1 MKRILALIFL
11 VATACATGPADK
23 KIKKLSP
30 EAIASMKKTIEGQ
43 VTPTLAEGLNLK
55 LWGVDS
61 LVADPVSIDVDDHGN
76 LYYTRTNRQK
86 NSEHDIRGHQDW
98 EIRSIALQSIEDK
111 RKFIREEMSPGNSD
125 KNKWLDDVNHD
136 GSHDW
141 RDMAVEKEYVVR
153 VSDTDGDGM
162 ADESQLFIEDFNDE
176 VTDAAGGVM
185 KHGDDLFFNVGP
197 DMWRITDKN
206 GDGLADEKTSISHGY
221 GIHIGFSGHGMSGIE
236 VGPEGKIYWQIGDI
250 GFNGKDKD
258 GKEWNY
264 ANSGVVVRSN
274 PDGSDFEVFAFG
286 NRNTHEFVFDEY
298 GNMISEDNDGDH
310 AGESERIVYIVNG
323 ADIGWRSNWQY
334 GKYRD
339 PDNNSYKVWMDE
351 KMAIPQWDGQPAY
364 ITPTIA
370 NFVNGPTGMLYN
382 PGTALS
388 EEWNKTFFIVEFV
401 GSPARSGIHSFKLNP
416 RGATFELGEYKKVLG
431 NVLATGIDWTPDG
444 SMMVADWIDGW
455 GTKNIGRVW
464 QLDVNS
470 PNALRAETKG
480 LIEADFKDLDE
491 DKLSGLLRHAD
502 MRVRQKAQFELANR
516 GNDGLEVL
524 KQAITQTDHQL
535 ARVHGIWGISQF
547 ARKELKNAALL
558 VPLLSDSD
566 PEIKAQAA
574 KWIGDVR
581 YKEAGDQLIA
591 LLKDSY
597 PRAQFFAA
605 EALGRTAHEP
615 AVSGLIELL
624 ETNNDKDVYIRH
636 AASLAL
642 ARINKPDALTALSTH
657 PSKAVRT
664 GAVVA
669 LRRMANPGAKEFL
682 KDKEEFVAT
691 EAARAIN
698 DDLSIPDA
706 LPALGDAL
714 VDYKYTNEAFVRR
727 AINANLRVGTDKA
740 MQNLIDYSLHEGAP
754 VAMRAEAVAALS
766 TWAKPSEVD
775 RVDGRYR
782 GKVTRDLANVQSK
795 SSSSLIS
802 LLSNKDAAVR
812 LASAKAIGK
821 LKVAGQ
827 NELFA
832 HLKSDKDPAVRVQSL
847 VSLSDLKYEKMDDAI
862 KTALRDN
869 DKTVRVAALDLL
881 PKSAMPKDVM
891 VSLLT
896 DVVNTRTVEER
907 QAAMTTLGSLPLEST
922 QAAFEGLLTKFEKG
936 SLPAEISL
944 ELSEALD
951 SAKSQPLIARYKE
964 LSRKV
969 SPDTLM
975 GAYAGSLLGGD
986 ERRGGRIFYQHQSA
1000 QCIRCHAV
1008 GDYGGSAGPRLSG
1021 IAGRITREQ
1030 ILEALIS
1037 PSARLAPGFGNV
1049 TLGLKNGKSV
1059 SGILLQENDKSL
1071 GLKIGDRPD
1080 TTISKSDIT
1089 TRTNAAS
1096 SMPPMGTVLSKRQIR
1111 DVVAFLSTLKEDH

>member
-1 MKRILALIFL
+1 
-11 VATACATGPADK
+11 
-23 KIKKLSP
+23 
-30 EAIASMKKTIEGQ
+30 
-43 VTPTLAEGLNLK
+43 
-55 LWGVDS
+55 
-61 LVADPVSIDVDDHGN
+61 
-76 LYYTRTNRQK
+76 
-86 NSEHDIRGHQDW
+86 
-98 EIRSIALQSIEDK
+98 
-111 RKFIREEMSPGNSD
+111 
-125 KNKWLDDVNHD
+125 
-136 GSHDW
+136 
-141 RDMAVEKEYVVR
+141 
-153 VSDTDGDGM
+153 
-162 ADESQLFIEDFNDE
+162 
-176 VTDAAGGVM
+176 
-185 KHGDDLFFNVGP
+185 
-197 DMWRITDKN
+197 
-206 GDGLADEKTSISHGY
+206 
-221 GIHIGFSGHGMSGIE
+221 
-236 VGPEGKIYWQIGDI
+236 
-250 GFNGKDKD
+250 
-258 GKEWNY
+258 
-264 ANSGVVVRSN
+264 
-274 PDGSDFEVFAFG
+274 
-286 NRNTHEFVFDEY
+286 
-298 GNMISEDNDGDH
+298 
-310 AGESERIVYIVNG
+310 
-323 ADIGWRSNWQY
+323 
-334 GKYRD
+334 
-339 PDNNSYKVWMDE
+339 MDE
-351 KMAIPQWDGQPAY
+351 KMAVPQWDGQPAY
-364 ITPTIA
+364 ITPAIA

-382 PGTALS
+382 PGTALN

-416 RGATFELGEYKKVLG
+416 KGATFELGEYKKVLG

-444 SMMVADWIDGW
+444 NMMIADWIDGW

-464 QLDVNS
+464 QMDVKS
-470 PNALRAETKG
+470 PNALRAETKA
-480 LIEADFKDLDE
+480 LIEEDFTKADN
-491 DKLSGLLRHAD
+491 DKLGGLLRHTD

-547 ARKELKNAALL
+547 ARKDLKNAALL
-558 VPLLSDSD
+558 VPLLNDSD

-591 LLKDSY
+591 LLKDQY

-624 ETNNDKDVYIRH
+624 EANNDKDVMIRH

-642 ARINKPDALTALSTH
+642 GRIGKAEALVALTTH

-669 LRRMANPGAKEFL
+669 LRRMANPGVKEFL

-714 VDYKYTNEAFVRR
+714 VNYKYTNEAFVRR

-754 VAMRAEAVAALS
+754 IAMRAEAVAALS

-782 GKVTRDLANVQSK
+782 GKITRDLAAVQSK
-795 SSSSLIS
+795 AGASLVS
-802 LLSNKDAAVR
+802 LLSNKDASVR

-821 LKVAGQ
+821 LQIHGQ

-832 HLKSDKDPAVRVQSL
+832 HLKTDNDATVRVQSL
-847 VSLSDLKYEKMDDAI
+847 RSLSDLKYEKMDDAI
-862 KTALRDN
+862 KTALKDN

-881 PKSAMPKDVM
+881 PKSAMAKDVM

-896 DVVNTRTVEER
+896 DVVNTRTIEER

-922 QAAFEGLLTKFEKG
+922 QTAFEGLLTKFEKG
-936 SLPAEISL
+936 SLPAEVSL

-964 LSRKV
+964 ISRKI

-986 ERRGGRIFYQHQSA
+986 ERRGARIFYQHQSA

-1037 PSARLAPGFGNV
+1037 PGARLAPGFGNV
-1049 TLGLKNGKSV
+1049 TLGMKNGKTV

-1071 GLKIGDRPD
+1071 GLKIGDKPD
-1080 TTISKSDIT
+1080 TIVSKSDID
-1089 TRTNAAS
+1089 TRTNASS

-1111 DVVAFLSTLKEDH
+1111 DVVAFLSTLKEDN